1 MGRQTGPRR
10 RGSAGGFSMLTIFV
24 HRNGETKELP
34 AWDPTLKLAGCD
46 STASDAIVWADLA
59 APTPEEAAILDR
71 VFGFHE
77 LAIEDAISESHHPK
91 IEPYDGYLYLILHG
105 IDFRV
110 AEQQFGT
117 HDTDFFL
124 GPNYLVT
131 VHDPAARTVPEVQA
145 VIRRNGRILGEG
157 AAALMHRIIDTMI
170 DHYHPE
176 VEKLEDRID
185 VLEKD
190 VFNGAG
196 GDIVRQLLD
205 MKRDIG
211 EMRRIVVPQR
221 DAVGRLARREFPLI
235 DNEVAYR
242 YRDVY
247 DHLVRLSD
255 EALIFQDRVNGLL
268 EAHVS
273 NVSNRLNEVMKV
285 LTVIATIFMPLTVLT
300 GAYGMNIGLPK
311 FPGGEGAQFWW
322 VFGIMLALSGGML
335 LWFRKRRWI

>member
-1 MGRQTGPRR
+1 MV
-10 RGSAGGFSMLTIFV
+10 TIFV
-24 HRNGETKELP
+24 YRGGEAREAEDVDR
-34 AWDPTLKLAGCD
+34 AWIDPSGGAV
-46 STASDAIVWADLA
+46 VWVDLM
-59 APTPEEAAILDR
+59 APTAQEAAILDK

-91 IEPYDGYLYLILHG
+91 IESYDGYLYLILHG

-110 AEQQFGT
+110 AEEEFST

-124 GPNYLVT
+124 GQNYLVT
-131 VHDPAARTVPEVQA
+131 VHDPAVRTVPEVQEI
-145 VIRRNGRILGEG
+145 VRRSGRVLGEG

-185 VLEKD
+185 ALETE
-190 VFNGAG
+190 VFGRPAS
-196 GDIVRQLLD
+196 DMVRRLLD
-205 MKRDIG
+205 IKSDIG
-211 EMRRIVVPQR
+211 SLRRIVVPQR
-221 DAVGRLARREFPLI
+221 DVVGRLARREFAVI
-235 DNEVAYR
+235 DSEVAYH

-247 DHLVRLSD
+247 DHLVRLAD

-268 EAHVS
+268 EAHLS

-300 GAYGMNIGLPK
+300 GAYGMNVGLPK

-322 VFGIMLALSGGML
+322 VFGIMLAASAGML
-335 LWFRKRRWI
+335 AWFRRRGWI

>member
-1 MGRQTGPRR
+1 
-10 RGSAGGFSMLTIFV
+10 MLTIFV

-34 AWDPTLKLAGCD
+34 EIDPSWVEPSSGVL
-46 STASDAIVWADLA
+46 VWADLA
-59 APTPEEAAILDR
+59 APTAEDAAILDR

-77 LAIEDAISESHHPK
+77 LAIEDAVSESHHPK
-91 IEPYDGYLYLILHG
+91 CEPYDGYLYLILHG

-110 AEQQFGT
+110 AEEEFGT

-131 VHDPAARTVPEVQA
+131 VHDPAVRTIPEVQE
-145 VIRRNGRILGEG
+145 VIRRNGRILAEG
-157 AAALMHRIIDTMI
+157 TAALMHRIIDTMI

-185 VLEKD
+185 ALEKE
-190 VFNGAG
+190 VFDGADG
-196 GDIVRQLLD
+196 EIVRRLLD

-211 EMRRIVVPQR
+211 ALRRIVVPQR
-221 DAVGRLARREFPLI
+221 DVVGRLARREFPII
-235 DNEVAYR
+235 DSEVAYH

-247 DHLVRLSD
+247 DHLVRLTD

-311 FPGGEGAQFWW
+311 FPGGDGAQFWW
-322 VFGIMLALSGGML
+322 VLGIMLASSVAML

>member
-1 MGRQTGPRR
+1 
-10 RGSAGGFSMLTIFV
+10 MLTIFV
-24 HRNGETKELP
+24 HRNGETCQVP
-34 AWDPTLKLAGCD
+34 AVDPEWLD
-46 STASDAIVWADLA
+46 PASGAIVWADLSS
-59 APTPEEAAILDR
+59 PTADEAVILGN
-71 VFGFHE
+71 VFEFHE
-77 LAIEDAISESHHPK
+77 LAIEDAIAESHHPK

-105 IDFRV
+105 IDFR
-110 AEQQFGT
+110 AGDECFAT

-131 VHDPAARTVPEVQA
+131 VHEPGARTIPAVQD
-145 VIRRNGRILGEG
+145 VIRRNGRVLGEG
-157 AAALMHRIIDTMI
+157 TAAVMHRIIDTMI

-185 VLEKD
+185 VTEKEVFDGAEPD
-190 VFNGAG
+190 V
-196 GDIVRQLLD
+196 VRRLLD
-205 MKRDIG
+205 LKRDVG
-211 EMRRIVVPQR
+211 TLRRIVIPQR
-221 DAVGRLARREFPLI
+221 DVIGRLARREFPII
-235 DNEVAYR
+235 DNEVAYH

-247 DHLVRLSD
+247 DHLVRLTD
-255 EALIFQDRVNGLL
+255 EALFFQDRINGLL

-322 VFGIMLALSGGML
+322 VLGILLASSGGML
-335 LWFRKRRWI
+335 TWFRRRGWI